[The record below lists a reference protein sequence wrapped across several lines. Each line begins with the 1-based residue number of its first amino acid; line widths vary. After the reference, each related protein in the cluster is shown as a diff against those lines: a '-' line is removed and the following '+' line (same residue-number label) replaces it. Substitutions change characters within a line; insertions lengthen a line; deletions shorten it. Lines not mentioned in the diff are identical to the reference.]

1 MTGRRAFLK
10 IATVVL
16 LVGLVV
22 APVVAGRTVR
32 SGDTIYAGEEGLN
45 FVGFGTLAVNQ
56 TAGRL
61 VHYTDYA
68 AGVVDK
74 VISIANPADFELT
87 KSNVGTIAGSYY
99 VFPSGA
105 WDLHPE
111 NAAGFVEI
119 QIPRMRLDVVLNA
132 YLKKSV
138 DSRSATQNEEAV
150 VRLANN
156 LNTHPSGT
164 MVGLHITLPGSSLD
178 QEGGVLI
185 DRTIVTAGVANSGIV
200 PAGTYTVQAKWP
212 EISDYHGKNSD
223 RIQ

>member
-74 VISIANPADFELT
+74 VIYITNPADFELT
-87 KSNVGTIAGSYY
+87 TSGVGTTTGSYY

-105 WDLHPE
+105 WDLDPE
-111 NAAGFVEI
+111 NAAGSI
-119 QIPRMRLDVVLNA
+119 YIDIPEVRLDVVLSN
-132 YLKKSV
+132 
-138 DSRSATQNEEAV
+138 
-150 VRLANN
+150 
-156 LNTHPSGT
+156 
-164 MVGLHITLPGSSLD
+164 
-178 QEGGVLI
+178 
-185 DRTIVTAGVANSGIV
+185 
-200 PAGTYTVQAKWP
+200 
-212 EISDYHGKNSD
+212 
-223 RIQ
+223 